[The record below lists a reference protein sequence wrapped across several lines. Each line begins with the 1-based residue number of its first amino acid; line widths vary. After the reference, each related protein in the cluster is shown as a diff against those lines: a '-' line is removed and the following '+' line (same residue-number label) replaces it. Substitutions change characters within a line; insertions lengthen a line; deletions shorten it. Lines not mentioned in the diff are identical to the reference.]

1 MELRKGKKFIRYW
14 SSATFGVYI
23 IHMHPWIKN
32 YILLNNFTFIN
43 NASAWLIPIELVGCG
58 LLITVI
64 CLVLDKG
71 REYLFKMLKIDG
83 IEKKINNVLNVG
95 INLLGKIKID
105 ENK

>member
-1 MELRKGKKFIRYW
+1 
-14 SSATFGVYI
+14 
-23 IHMHPWIKN
+23 
-32 YILLNNFTFIN
+32 
-43 NASAWLIPIELVGCG
+43 
-58 LLITVI
+58 
-64 CLVLDKG
+64 LDKG